1 MSELING
8 ILYEKRHDI
17 IINNMSDGIYYYFDY
32 DERSF
37 QVNMDFQHF
46 HSFYEIHILLAKS
59 ASHLVEGIPYSIH
72 AGDIVLLRPSLL
84 HKTIY
89 PQGAP
94 SRRLIINF
102 LYPQEYLDSHPAF
115 SRILEPFGQ
124 EIPIFRFDQEKKRR
138 S

>member
-59 ASHLVEGIPYSIH
+59 ASHLVEGIPYTIH
-72 AGDIVLLRPSLL
+72 AGDIVLPVSYTHLDVYKRQAMDQPEDSDSSFAKESSASFADSSPL
-84 HKTIY
+84 T
-89 PQGAP
+89 A
-94 SRRLIINF
+94 RLM
-102 LYPQEYLDSHPAF
+102 
-115 SRILEPFGQ
+115 
-124 EIPIFRFDQEKKRR
+124 
-138 S
+138 

>member
-46 HSFYEIHILLAKS
+46 HSSFYGLL
-59 ASHLVEGIPYSIH
+59 
-72 AGDIVLLRPSLL
+72 
-84 HKTIY
+84 T
-89 PQGAP
+89 
-94 SRRLIINF
+94 F
-102 LYPQEYLDSHPAF
+102 
-115 SRILEPFGQ
+115 
-124 EIPIFRFDQEKKRR
+124 
-138 S
+138 